1 MTRHPR
7 RVVPACLLALA
18 VLALCTVT
26 AVSVIQER
34 SHRAPLVP
42 LHTLAR
48 QVRGLH
54 LDDIG
59 VVSAGIVAVVL
70 GLILLACALLP
81 GRAETLA
88 LAAGA
93 GPGPGSGPEP
103 TLPVAGISRS
113 GLRTALAATLADVDG
128 VDAVQI
134 RIRAR
139 RVTARVRTELT
150 TTDSVRE
157 TVRAVADDR
166 LSRTGL
172 ARTPNLRVRV
182 VLRQK
187 GAA

>member
-1 MTRHPR
+1 MTRRPR
-7 RVVPACLLALA
+7 RVIPACLLALA

-26 AVSVIQER
+26 AISVLQER
-34 SHRAPLVP
+34 SHGTPLLP

-48 QVRGLH
+48 QVRGLY

-59 VVSAGIVAVVL
+59 VVGAGIVAALL
-70 GLILLACALLP
+70 GLVLLGCALLP

-88 LAAGA
+88 LAAGDRPDTA
-93 GPGPGSGPEP
+93 SGTPGTP
-103 TLPVAGISRS
+103 PVAGITRS

-134 RIRAR
+134 QIRAR

-150 TTDSVRE
+150 TTDTVRE
-157 TVRAVADDR
+157 TVRQVAADR
-166 LSRTGL
+166 LSRTDL
-172 ARTPNLRVRV
+172 ARIPDLRVRV
-182 VLRQK
+182 ALRQK

>member
-7 RVVPACLLALA
+7 RVIPACLLALA

-26 AVSVIQER
+26 AISVIQER
-34 SHRAPLVP
+34 SHGTPLVP

-48 QVRGLH
+48 HVRGLY

-59 VVSAGIVAVVL
+59 VVGAGIVAALL
-70 GLILLACALLP
+70 GLVLLSCALLP

-88 LAAGA
+88 LAAGDGA
-93 GPGPGSGPEP
+93 GTEPGMTAAPA
-103 TLPVAGISRS
+103 VAGITRS

-134 RIRAR
+134 RVRAR

-150 TTDSVRE
+150 TTDAVRE
-157 TVRAVADDR
+157 TVRQVAGDR
-166 LSRTGL
+166 LSRTDL
-172 ARTPNLRVRV
+172 ARTPDLRVRV

>member
-1 MTRHPR
+1 MTRRPR
-7 RVVPACLLALA
+7 RVIPACLLALA

-26 AVSVIQER
+26 AISVLQER
-34 SHRAPLVP
+34 SHGTPLLP

-48 QVRGLH
+48 QVRGLY

-59 VVSAGIVAVVL
+59 VVGAGIVAALL
-70 GLILLACALLP
+70 GLVLLGCALLP

-88 LAAGA
+88 LAAGDR
-93 GPGPGSGPEP
+93 PDPESGTP
-103 TLPVAGISRS
+103 PVAGVTRS

-134 RIRAR
+134 QVRAR

-150 TTDSVRE
+150 TTDTVRE
-157 TVRAVADDR
+157 TVRQVAADR
-166 LSRTGL
+166 LSRTDL
-172 ARTPNLRVRV
+172 AQTPDLRVRV
-182 VLRQK
+182 ALRQK